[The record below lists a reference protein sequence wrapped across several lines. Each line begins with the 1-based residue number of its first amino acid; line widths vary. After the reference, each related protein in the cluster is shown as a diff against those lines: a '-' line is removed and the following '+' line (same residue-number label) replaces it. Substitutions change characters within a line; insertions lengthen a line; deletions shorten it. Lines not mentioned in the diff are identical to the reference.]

1 MHKSRCKNLYN
12 NSPVVLFKNRK
23 QYAILSIQ
31 RDILVKEMKPM
42 DQLGS
47 ILNTIME
54 ALSSFLPMDEITG
67 ALQPV
72 LDTIMKLLEPII
84 GSLMG

>member
-1 MHKSRCKNLYN
+1 MHKTKKKNLYN

>member
-1 MHKSRCKNLYN
+1 
-12 NSPVVLFKNRK
+12 
-23 QYAILSIQ
+23 
-31 RDILVKEMKPM
+31 M
-42 DQLGS
+42 DQLGN

-72 LDTIMKLLEPII
+72 LDAIMKVLEPII
-84 GSLMG
+84 GGLMG

>member
-1 MHKSRCKNLYN
+1 
-12 NSPVVLFKNRK
+12 
-23 QYAILSIQ
+23 
-31 RDILVKEMKPM
+31 M

-54 ALSSFLPMDEITG
+54 ALSIILPMDEITG

>member
-1 MHKSRCKNLYN
+1 MYN
-12 NSPVVLFKNRK
+12 ILPTLLFKKTRL
-23 QYAILSIQ
+23 YAILSIQ

-54 ALSSFLPMDEITG
+54 ALSSFLPMDQITG

-72 LDTIMKLLEPII
+72 LDALTKVLEPIL

>member
-1 MHKSRCKNLYN
+1 
-12 NSPVVLFKNRK
+12 
-23 QYAILSIQ
+23 
-31 RDILVKEMKPM
+31 M

-54 ALSSFLPMDEITG
+54 ALSSFLPMDQITT

-72 LDTIMKLLEPII
+72 LDALTKVLEPIL

>member
-1 MHKSRCKNLYN
+1 
-12 NSPVVLFKNRK
+12 
-23 QYAILSIQ
+23 
-31 RDILVKEMKPM
+31 M

-67 ALQPV
+67 TLQPV

-84 GSLMG
+84 SSLMG

>member
-1 MHKSRCKNLYN
+1 
-12 NSPVVLFKNRK
+12 
-23 QYAILSIQ
+23 
-31 RDILVKEMKPM
+31 M

-47 ILNTIME
+47 ILSTIMQ
-54 ALSSFLPMDEITG
+54 ALSSFLPIDYITG

>member
-1 MHKSRCKNLYN
+1 
-12 NSPVVLFKNRK
+12 
-23 QYAILSIQ
+23 
-31 RDILVKEMKPM
+31 M

-47 ILNTIME
+47 ILSTIME

-84 GSLMG
+84 GGLMG

>member
-1 MHKSRCKNLYN
+1 MHKSSGPNLYN
-12 NSPVVLFKNRK
+12 ILPTLLFKKTRL
-23 QYAILSIQ
+23 YAILSIQ

-72 LDTIMKLLEPII
+72 LDAIMKVLEPII